1 VGDGHAIA
9 FGYGLAMPT
18 VVIDC
23 FPSSAHAY
31 RDGHAIVAVDVLR
44 ATTTAQTAVALGRRC
59 YPVPSIEEALP
70 LAARLE
76 QPLLVGELGGN
87 MPYGFDLQNSPA
99 QVAAL
104 EDASRPMI
112 LLSTSGTPMLWESRG
127 APAVYVGS
135 LRNLSAQAAQL
146 AQAHEH
152 VALLAA
158 GTRGEFREEDQ
169 LCCAWLA
176 SKLLAD
182 GYDAAD
188 EKTAEIARRWDGE
201 PVEAL
206 LVSNSV
212 EYLKRTGQLVDVD
225 FVLNHVDDLQEVFE
239 FVEDE
244 IVLQRG

>member
-1 VGDGHAIA
+1 V

-18 VVIDC
+18 VAIDC

-31 RDGHAIVAVDVLR
+31 REGHAIVAVDVLR
-44 ATTTAQTAVALGRRC
+44 ATTTAQTAVALGRQC
-59 YPVPSIEEALP
+59 FPVPSIEEALP

-104 EDASRPMI
+104 EDSARPMI

-127 APAVYVGS
+127 ARAVYVGS
-135 LRNLSAQAAQL
+135 LRNLSAQASQL
-146 AQAHEH
+146 AQAHER

-176 SKLLAD
+176 ARLLD
-182 GYDAAD
+182 HGYDAAN
-188 EKTAEIARRWDGE
+188 ESTAEIVRRWDGE
-201 PVEAL
+201 PVDAL

-225 FVLNHVDDLQEVFE
+225 FVLNHVDDLEDVFE

-244 IVLQRG
+244 IVLRRG

>member
-1 VGDGHAIA
+1 
-9 FGYGLAMPT
+9 MPT

-31 RDGHAIVAVDVLR
+31 REEHAIVAVDVLR

-59 YPVPSIEEALP
+59 FPVPSIEEALP

-104 EDASRPMI
+104 EDSSRPMI

-127 APAVYVGS
+127 AHAVYVGS
-135 LRNLSAQAAQL
+135 LRNLSAQATQL
-146 AQAHEH
+146 AQTHEQ

-176 SKLLAD
+176 AKLLAD

-188 EKTAEIARRWDGE
+188 ERTAEIVRRWKGK
-201 PVEAL
+201 PVDAL

-225 FVLNHVDDLQEVFE
+225 FVLNHVDDLDQVFE

-244 IVLQRG
+244 IVLRRG